1 MKMTAG
7 LIAVVAIAVLTG
19 SAALVRADERDPWF
33 GRDKA
38 YHFSASALIA
48 AGGYGVTR
56 SFTDDRPTCLA
67 VGGAL
72 ALTAGVGKELYDLSG
87 RGDPSLRDL
96 TWDVLG
102 TATGLLL
109 IWAVD
114 RFWIS
119 APRARPA
126 SP

>member
-1 MKMTAG
+1 MKMKPALIGLVAMTVMGAG
-7 LIAVVAIAVLTG
+7 GAAVHAG
-19 SAALVRADERDPWF
+19 EGDPWF

-38 YHFSASALIA
+38 YHFSASAVIA

-109 IWAVD
+109 TWAVD

-119 APRARPA
+119 APRTRPA

>member
-1 MKMTAG
+1 
-7 LIAVVAIAVLTG
+7 LLVLAWLG
-19 SAALVRADERDPWF
+19 ASAAAAHADERDPWF

-38 YHFSASALIA
+38 YHFSISAALA

-56 SFTDDRPTCLA
+56 SLTDDRSTCLA
-67 VGGAL
+67 LGGAL
-72 ALTAGVGKELYDLSG
+72 ALTAGAGKELYDLSG

-109 IWAVD
+109 TWAVD

-119 APRARPA
+119 PPRAHPA

>member
-1 MKMTAG
+1 MTAR
-7 LIAVVAIAVLTG
+7 LIALVVMTG
-19 SAALVRADERDPWF
+19 LGASAAAVHADERDPWF

-38 YHFSASALIA
+38 YHFTASAVIA

-72 ALTAGVGKELYDLSG
+72 ALSAGVGKELYDLSG

-109 IWAVD
+109 TWAVD
-114 RFWIS
+114 RYWIS
-119 APRARPA
+119 APRTRPA